1 MRILLLYASAGGGHK
16 RAAQAMEAYFRV
28 HLPGAEVRVE
38 DALRHVGRAV
48 NALCCD
54 GYKFSAK
61 HAPQIFGTL
70 YRSTNRDTKFAA
82 LLPRVNGML
91 ARKLLP
97 LIEEFRPDV
106 ILDTY
111 HFAGQMVS
119 RLKEK
124 GLVSAPLVNVV
135 TDYGPHMAW
144 LAPEVDAYVVAE
156 DGLRDAFVRMG
167 APKEKIHTFGIPIF
181 EAFYQ
186 EEDRA
191 SLLRGMNL
199 SPELPTVL
207 IMAGSFGVK
216 NILRVYRDISTLG
229 TAFQVIVI
237 TGKNKTLYEAFQK
250 ELPNSSKPT
259 HLVEFTTEVQ
269 KYMHASDLLITKP
282 GGLTV
287 SEALASGLPMA
298 VFDAIPGQEEDN
310 AQFLQAHGM
319 GVRLKSGA
327 SCAFMV
333 RSLLQDPRRLAD
345 MRAACKA
352 FDKSDC
358 CQNILSLLQELTNGK
373 REST

>member
-16 RAAQAMEAYFRV
+16 RAAQAMEAYFRE

-144 LAPEVDAYVVAE
+144 LAPQVDAYVVAE
-156 DGLRDAFVRMG
+156 DGLR
-167 APKEKIHTFGIPIF
+167 I
-181 EAFYQ
+181 Y
-186 EEDRA
+186 A
-191 SLLRGMNL
+191 SKMRIWSLEG
-199 SPELPTVL
+199 THW
-207 IMAGSFGVK
+207 I
-216 NILRVYRDISTLG
+216 NIND
-229 TAFQVIVI
+229 
-237 TGKNKTLYEAFQK
+237 
-250 ELPNSSKPT
+250 
-259 HLVEFTTEVQ
+259 
-269 KYMHASDLLITKP
+269 
-282 GGLTV
+282 
-287 SEALASGLPMA
+287 
-298 VFDAIPGQEEDN
+298 
-310 AQFLQAHGM
+310 
-319 GVRLKSGA
+319 
-327 SCAFMV
+327 
-333 RSLLQDPRRLAD
+333 
-345 MRAACKA
+345 
-352 FDKSDC
+352 
-358 CQNILSLLQELTNGK
+358 
-373 REST
+373 

>member
-16 RAAQAMEAYFRV
+16 RAAQAMEAYFRE

-282 GGLTV
+282 SELSFYPVPKLMIQRVGGH
-287 SEALASGLPMA
+287 EAWGA
-298 VFDAIPGQEEDN
+298 VRAAEVGDGTYEMD
-310 AQFLQAHGM
+310 
-319 GVRLKSGA
+319 
-327 SCAFMV
+327 
-333 RSLLQDPRRLAD
+333 DPREICGFIDCVQEDRSMIVDMCARIRTARDAGIYDGAYRAVELAV
-345 MRAACKA
+345 R
-352 FDKSDC
+352 
-358 CQNILSLLQELTNGK
+358 
-373 REST
+373 

>member
-1 MRILLLYASAGGGHK
+1 
-16 RAAQAMEAYFRV
+16 
-28 HLPGAEVRVE
+28 
-38 DALRHVGRAV
+38 
-48 NALCCD
+48 
-54 GYKFSAK
+54 
-61 HAPQIFGTL
+61 
-70 YRSTNRDTKFAA
+70 
-82 LLPRVNGML
+82 
-91 ARKLLP
+91 
-97 LIEEFRPDV
+97 
-106 ILDTY
+106 
-111 HFAGQMVS
+111 MV
-119 RLKEK
+119 
-124 GLVSAPLVNVV
+124 P
-135 TDYGPHMAW
+135 
-144 LAPEVDAYVVAE
+144 
-156 DGLRDAFVRMG
+156 G

-319 GVRLKSGA
+319 GELCVYGAVPLAGPAPLGGYARRVQSVR
-327 SCAFMV
+327 
-333 RSLLQDPRRLAD
+333 
-345 MRAACKA
+345 
-352 FDKSDC
+352 
-358 CQNILSLLQELTNGK
+358 
-373 REST
+373 